1 MYKNQGGAKDGTPY
15 TGSTLQGEGT
25 SPEIDGVE
33 VVGRKVGGI
42 RPGEKTRVDVEGGKG
57 LGLER
62 EGVSELPGEDVPWS
76 RGAPTPQPPG
86 QLDGEGV
93 DKWRAYQIAAGRG
106 QP

>member
-1 MYKNQGGAKDGTPY
+1 MYKNQPAKDGTPY

-33 VVGRKVGGI
+33 VVGRKGPM

-76 RGAPTPQPPG
+76 RGAPPQPLG

-93 DKWRAYQIAAGRG
+93 DKWRAYQIAASRGR
-106 QP
+106 P